1 MFRSK
6 LEGET
11 TPKPQTTRRVAG
23 SWDDQQPASGQ
34 VKPAMGVESTNH
46 CLVDSVSFRPHKNV
60 LNFHQTMLSGDQKLS
75 IQIDWRTKSTATEE
89 KRAGNM
95 QGRAETMR
103 ETKLEK
109 EKQRWKQG
117 KSHTGKRA
125 VRFSSQ
131 NPATKVGPD

>member
-1 MFRSK
+1 M
-6 LEGET
+6 
-11 TPKPQTTRRVAG
+11 TRREAS
-23 SWDDQQPASGQ
+23 SWDDKQFVFGL
-34 VKPAMGVESTNH
+34 VKPVMGVGSTNH
-46 CLVDSVSFRPHKNV
+46 CLVDTGSISFHPHKNV

-75 IQIDWRTKSTATEE
+75 IQNDWRSKSTATEE

-95 QGRAETMR
+95 QDRAETMR
-103 ETKLEK
+103 ETTLEK

-131 NPATKVGPD
+131 NAATKVGPD